1 MLLKI
6 DLKFAGLLVAGA
18 VATSGTVLLLTGGD
32 DGPSGKTSAGDPF
45 PLTPVSQPPGASG
58 NAGEAGASPTTG
70 AGPGEAPA
78 APPAPQNLPL
88 PQQAAP
94 VQCPPP
100 TVTVRTPVELQKRLN
115 VAEPGEVIRLAPG
128 VYKGRYR
135 SQRSGAPDKPI
146 FVCGSPKT
154 VLDGTDTGKGYG
166 FHLENA
172 GHWRLVGF
180 TVQRSQKGVMLDGS
194 SGTVIQGLTVRE
206 VGDEAVHLRRFSTG
220 NTVQRNRI
228 YNTGRRNPRFGEGI
242 YLGSSHKNWAALTQG
257 QPDKSD
263 NNLVVGNRVQA
274 TAEAVDVKE
283 GTTGGRIAGNAFDGS
298 KLSGDKVNDSWVD
311 VKGNGYLIEGN
322 RGARTVADGFQT
334 HREYQGWGT
343 GNTFR
348 GNVMDL
354 RGGRGGFGIALFSDG
369 NTVACDNKV
378 AGGKLLNKGT
388 CS

>member
-1 MLLKI
+1 MKI

-18 VATSGTVLLLTGGD
+18 VATSGAVLLATGGED
-32 DGPSGKTSAGDPF
+32 KASDRSASGDPF
-45 PLTPVSQPPGASG
+45 PLAPSSPPAQPGAG
-58 NAGEAGASPTTG
+58 AGAGAAPSAG
-70 AGPGEAPA
+70 AGAGGAPA

-88 PQQAAP
+88 PEMAAP
-94 VQCPPP
+94 VECPEA
-100 TVTVRTPVELQKRLN
+100 TVTVRTPVELQEKLN

-128 VYKGRYR
+128 VYKGQYR
-135 SQRSGAPDKPI
+135 SQRSGTQDKPI
-146 FVCGSPKT
+146 FVCGSPQT
-154 VLDGTDTGKGYG
+154 VLDGAGTGKGYG

-172 GHWRLVGF
+172 GHWRLIGF
-180 TVQRSQKGVMLDGS
+180 TVRNSQKGVMLDGS
-194 SGTVIQGLTVRE
+194 SGTVIQGLTVRD
-206 VGDEAVHLRRFSTG
+206 VGDEAIHLRRFSTG

-228 YNTGRRNPRFGEGI
+228 YNTGRRKPRFGEGV
-242 YLGSSHKNWAALTQG
+242 YLGSSHKNWDALTQG

-263 NNLVVGNRVQA
+263 NNLVAANRIQS

-283 GTTGGRIAGNAFDGS
+283 GTTGGRIVGNVFDGS

-334 HREYQGWGT
+334 HQEHQGWGT

-348 GNVMDL
+348 RNVIDL
-354 RGGRGGFGIALFSDG
+354 RGGKGGFGIALFSDG